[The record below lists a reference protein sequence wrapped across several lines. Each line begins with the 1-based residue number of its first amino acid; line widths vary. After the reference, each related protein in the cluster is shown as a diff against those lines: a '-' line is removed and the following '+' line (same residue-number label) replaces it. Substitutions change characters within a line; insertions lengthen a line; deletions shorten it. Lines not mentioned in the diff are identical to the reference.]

1 MGCAQ
6 DHARG
11 LACLEGFLPARRAQ
25 APAVARLQ
33 AGKAEFRQG
42 SRKVIAPGFGKTQKG
57 VAHHRA
63 DRVAADILGAGVATA
78 VAEKASQRWC
88 CQWDGMQSPH
98 ASLSDMVTTL
108 YGIYGI
114 ICQVAG
120 TFLKTH
126 HLGIDAHEK
135 VSAGMDI
142 C

>member
-1 MGCAQ
+1 MPGPMGRRYR
-6 DHARG
+6 RG
-11 LACLEGFLPARRAQ
+11 TGGEASRLRCG
-25 APAVARLQ
+25 AVE
-33 AGKAEFRQG
+33 AERDG
-42 SRKVIAPGFGKTQKG
+42 RSLWEM
-57 VAHHRA
+57 
-63 DRVAADILGAGVATA
+63 DETA